1 VNDLH
6 YALLVGIN
14 RYPGISDLSYAREDA
29 EAVRAWLVSKEGG
42 QVPEDNVV
50 LITATEQEERSFNG
64 VLSARPKRTE
74 VDLALREINKKVQ
87 EQIAHNGDQ
96 WDKTRLYVY
105 VSGHGIAPTMS
116 QGAVLM
122 ADAEPDAPGEC
133 VELALYGAWYE
144 GCGVFHEL
152 VLISDCCRERLVGSP
167 PGTAPP
173 FRLCSRP
180 FGRTTKIVGYATG
193 LAEYAYEP
201 RAAENPNDQRGF
213 FTKALL
219 DGLGGAAAIDPAV
232 GGITSE
238 TLGVYVTKAVEELT
252 KEQPVPQRAQMIV
265 EAGTPILLR
274 AVESAQRPRWHVT
287 ISLPAG
293 FSGDAE
299 LRRGDRSVVETH
311 AAGAG
316 PWQVELEEGLYG
328 VFPANGAAAP
338 HFANDGLFQVLG
350 GATSVQL

>member
-1 VNDLH
+1 MNELH

-14 RYPGISDLSYAREDA
+14 RYPAISDLSYARPDA
-29 EAVRAWLVSKEGG
+29 EAVRNWLVSEDGG
-42 QVPEDNVV
+42 QVPEENVV
-50 LITATEQEERSFNG
+50 LLTATEQEERSFNG
-64 VLSARPKRTE
+64 VLSARPKRSE
-74 VDLALREINKKVQ
+74 VDLALREINRKVQ
-87 EQIAHNGDQ
+87 DRIAHNGDQ

-122 ADAEPDAPGEC
+122 ADADPDAPGEC
-133 VELALYGAWYE
+133 IELALYGAWYE

-152 VLISDCCRERLVGSP
+152 ILLADCCRERLVGAP

-201 RAAENPNDQRGF
+201 RKTENPNDQRGF

-252 KEQPVPQRAQMIV
+252 REQPTPQRAQMIV
-265 EAGTPILLR
+265 EAGNPILLR
-274 AVESAQRPRWHVT
+274 AVESAQRPHWNVT

-293 FSGDAE
+293 FSGDVE

-311 AAGAG
+311 TAAAT
-316 PWQVELEEGLYG
+316 PWSVELEEGLYG
-328 VFPANGAAAP
+328 VFPVGGQSGTR
-338 HFANDGLFQVLG
+338 FANDGLFQVLG
-350 GATSVQL
+350 GDMSVQL

>member
-1 VNDLH
+1 MNDLH
-6 YALLVGIN
+6 YALLLGIN
-14 RYPGISDLSYAREDA
+14 RYPGISDLSYARTDA
-29 EAVRAWLVSKEGG
+29 QAVREWLLSGDGG
-42 QVPEDNVV
+42 QVPEENVV
-50 LITATEQEERSFNG
+50 LIAATDQEERTFNG
-64 VLSARPKRTE
+64 VLTARPKRNE
-74 VDLALREINKKVQ
+74 VDLALREINHKVQ
-87 EQIAHNGDQ
+87 DRIAHNGDD

-122 ADAEPDAPGEC
+122 ADAEPDVPGEC
-133 VELALYGAWYE
+133 IELARYGEWYE
-144 GCGVFHEL
+144 ACGVFHEL
-152 VLISDCCRERLVGSP
+152 VLLADCCRERIAGSP

-201 RAAENPNDQRGF
+201 QTPQNPNDQRGF

-219 DGLGGAAAIDPAV
+219 DGLGGAAAIDPEV

-252 KEQPVPQRAQMIV
+252 REQPTPQRAQMVV
-265 EAGTPILLR
+265 EAGTSILLR
-274 AVESAQRPRWHVT
+274 AVKAAQRPRWQVT
-287 ISLPAG
+287 IALPAG
-293 FSGDAE
+293 FSGDVE

-311 AAGAG
+311 TAAAT
-316 PWQVELEEGLYG
+316 PWLVELEEGLYG
-328 VFPANGAAAP
+328 VFTVTGEGAP
-338 HFANDGLFQVLG
+338 KFANDGLFQVLG
-350 GATSVQL
+350 GDTNVQL